1 MFSKSDQ
8 KEEHVKQAFKAR
20 DEAAS
25 KSDALEMELA
35 KLKEVLEFTIGD
47 LERTS
52 KENRTLSYEN
62 EEVKSRMNVMTSE
75 IEALKYCLNVSDDTS
90 DKTNV
95 TKELSCPQV
104 EHDAPFLSSKP
115 HSSPTVTIAVSK
127 AESLEAANEQLKQQ
141 INELTNQ
148 IEAKNDFSSEYDKEK
163 NLLLQRIKL
172 LEGELVEKQN
182 LLAQKSEELEDTV
195 FSFESEKKRLNK
207 ENTELAEQIRESSTI
222 ASGRNIREVTDE
234 VNRTKNECN
243 ILKAENERLISEQ
256 RYLKQ
261 LAEKAE
267 TGRRDFSMQL
277 EISKQRVIKSEA
289 ALAKAE
295 NERSESVEQLN
306 AANSKIKE
314 NIVLLSET
322 KKELTV
328 LQRANAN
335 LEKRDTEL
343 RGSVVRIRELVDE
356 LTHENA
362 DLKIKN
368 EGCQRTIDSLEN
380 RTWELESHLNES
392 NELKIRHRQLNEA
405 HDRLMQE
412 FKITSNERENAI
424 YEKEKIKR
432 RLDSIA
438 GAFEAD
444 YETVRSKIDLL
455 VSEKRVLERQVTIL
469 EASKASV
476 EGNADRILER
486 DNAIVGQNDRLKT
499 ECQKQSIKVANLQD
513 EINQLARRLSYLKK
527 ENERLSRDNDAL
539 RDAVTFTQAKFLE
552 QDQRLKRRKIFD
564 FHSTK

>member
-62 EEVKSRMNVMTSE
+62 EEAKSRMNAMRSE
-75 IEALKYCLNVSDDTS
+75 IEALKYCLNANDDTS
-90 DKTNV
+90 DKTDV
-95 TKELSCPQV
+95 TKELSCSHD
-104 EHDAPFLSSKP
+104 EHDTAFLSSEP
-115 HSSPTVTIAVSK
+115 QPSPTVTIAVSK
-127 AESLEAANEQLKQQ
+127 AESLEAANKQLKQQ

-172 LEGELVEKQN
+172 LEGELVKKQN

-195 FSFESEKKRLNK
+195 FSFESEKKRLKK

-222 ASGRNIREVTDE
+222 ASDRNIREVSDE
-234 VNRTKNECN
+234 VNRTKNECDT
-243 ILKAENERLISEQ
+243 LKAENARLISEQ

-277 EISKQRVIKSEA
+277 EISKQRLIKSEA

-362 DLKIKN
+362 DLKTKN
-368 EGCQRTIDSLEN
+368 ECCQRAIDSLEN

-412 FKITSNERENAI
+412 FKIASNERENAI
-424 YEKEKIKR
+424 YEKEKVKR

-455 VSEKRVLERQVTIL
+455 VSEKRVLERQVALL

-486 DNAIVGQNDRLKT
+486 DNAIVGENDRLRT

-513 EINQLARRLSYLKK
+513 EINQLARRLSCLKK

-552 QDQRLKRRKIFD
+552 QDQRLKRRKIFE